1 MSMYRA
7 LILNSPGSRGEKA
20 FSHALKQVGFDAEI
34 LSIDE
39 AVRLRLEQDQLSL
52 KYKLVIL
59 PGGNTY
65 GSVVGSGRVL
75 ALKIQHA
82 LGWNL
87 NRFAERGGLVMGV
100 GSGFETLLQL
110 KIFGED
116 YALRLNDEAKTLEK
130 WVRVIPTGTRCVW
143 LRGLGTMDLPLN
155 EQNTEFVID
164 SSAYVEAKG
173 KLDRLGMGC
182 LRGDPTLEPKGDRIW
197 GLCDMTGRIF
207 GLLPHPEY
215 FLSWTNTEDWYV
227 NPTRAAAPGSG
238 MGMFENAARFAEG

>member
-7 LILNSPGSRGEKA
+7 LILTSPGSRGEKS
-20 FSHALKQVGFDAEI
+20 FSHALKQVGFDAEV

-39 AVRLRLEQDQLSL
+39 AIRLRLEQDLLSL
-52 KYKLVIL
+52 KYKLVVL

-75 ALKIQHA
+75 ALKIQHS

-100 GSGFETLLQL
+100 GSGFETLLHL
-110 KIFGED
+110 KVFGED
-116 YALRLNDEAKTLEK
+116 YALRLNDEAKSQER

-143 LRGLGTMDLPLN
+143 LRGLGTMDLPLF

-182 LRGDPTLEPKGDRIW
+182 LRGDPSTEKADRIW

-238 MGMFENAARFAEG
+238 LAIFENAARFAES

>member
-7 LILNSPGSRGEKA
+7 LILASPGSRGEKA
-20 FSHALKQVGFDAEI
+20 FAHALKQVGFDAEI

-39 AVRLRLEQDQLSL
+39 AMRLRLEQDQLSL

-65 GSVVGSGRVL
+65 GAVVGSGRIL

-110 KIFGED
+110 KVFGED
-116 YALRLNDEAKTLEK
+116 YALRLNDDAKPIEK
-130 WVRVIPTGTRCVW
+130 WIRVIPTGTRCVW

-164 SSAYVEAKG
+164 TSAYVEAKG

-182 LRGDPTLEPKGDRIW
+182 LRGENEQIW
-197 GLCDMTGRIF
+197 GMCDMTGRIF

-215 FLSWTNTEDWYV
+215 YLSWTNTEDWFV

-238 MGMFENAARFAEG
+238 LGIFENAARFAES